1 MSRLL
6 RWAAVLLFVVGTA
19 AAAQER
25 EDLAQIRSR
34 IRSLEAEL
42 VSLVKQQADLSRERR
57 RLETELD
64 LAQLRVREGEAE
76 VRQVKDSE
84 DAAMVAVREANQA
97 LTAAA
102 ERLRAQVTM
111 LSVLGRAGL
120 SPLVYHAVLSGAD
133 LQRRV
138 TVLRA
143 LVRDQQARREE
154 LARLAE
160 QRSSAL
166 ATLSMRRAEVEQA
179 FSSLEARR
187 GELAATRLRVVAQLA
202 DLERRRLAEAT
213 ALADAREAEAS
224 LERLW
229 GLMSE
234 RSDRG
239 STDITMLR
247 GGLPWP
253 VDEFRMVT
261 PFGRNRDPRY
271 GTVTV
276 SHGLALVVPGGQQV
290 DAVAEGKVAYA
301 QFFKGY
307 GNLVIVDHGSRVFS
321 LYARLSS
328 MLVRAGQRVATGDPI
343 GLVGTPQ
350 GDEGNLY
357 LEIRVGETAQDPRGW
372 LRPLRRR

>member
-1 MSRLL
+1 VG
-6 RWAAVLLFVVGTA
+6 AV
-19 AAAQER
+19 QEPAELTQVR
-25 EDLAQIRSR
+25 AR
-34 IRSLEAEL
+34 IRSLETEL
-42 VSLVKQQADLSRERR
+42 ASLVKQQADLGRERH
-57 RLETELD
+57 RLEAELD
-64 LAQLRVREGEAE
+64 LARLRVREGEAE
-76 VRQVKDSE
+76 VRQIKDAES
-84 DAAMVAVREANQA
+84 AAVEAVQEANQN

-102 ERLRAQVTM
+102 DRLRAQVTM

-120 SPLVYHAVLSGAD
+120 RPLVYHAVLSGAD

-138 TVLRA
+138 TLLRA
-143 LVRDQQARREE
+143 LVRDQEARREE
-154 LARLAE
+154 LSRLAE
-160 QRSSAL
+160 ERSSAL

-179 FSSLEARR
+179 FTSLETRR
-187 GELAATRLRVVAQLA
+187 GELATTRLRVVAELA
-202 DLERRRLAEAT
+202 SLERKRVAEAA
-213 ALADAREAEAS
+213 ALADAREAEAG

-229 GLMSE
+229 GLVSE
-234 RSDRG
+234 RSNRG
-239 STDITMLR
+239 TTEISMLR

-253 VDEFRMVT
+253 VDDFRVVT

-276 SHGLALVVPGGQQV
+276 SHGLALSVQGGRQV
-290 DAVAEGKVAYA
+290 QAVAEGTVAYA

-328 MLVRAGQRVATGDPI
+328 MLVRPGQRVATGDPI
-343 GLVGTPQ
+343 GVVGTPQ

-372 LRPLRRR
+372 LRPARRR